1 MVSQHVDHTI
11 LSRLVLRLPGML
23 ISVTVQIALG
33 SRCVKISHSLV
44 QEEEDEVAV
53 EEDEVADD
61 LLEPVESVVMVSFR

>member
-1 MVSQHVDHTI
+1 
-11 LSRLVLRLPGML
+11 ML

-53 EEDEVADD
+53 EEDAVADD